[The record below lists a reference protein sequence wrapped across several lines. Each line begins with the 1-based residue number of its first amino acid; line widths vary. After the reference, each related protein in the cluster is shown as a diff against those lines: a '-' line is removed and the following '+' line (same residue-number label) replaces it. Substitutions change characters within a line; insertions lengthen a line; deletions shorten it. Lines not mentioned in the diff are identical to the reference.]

1 VGSVITGSA
10 VRKFGVSNDN
20 CPLAGGG
27 SANNGGEV
35 SNVAASNKIDRLKML
50 EKVSGV
56 AVHGALLES

>member
-1 VGSVITGSA
+1 
-10 VRKFGVSNDN
+10 VSNDN